1 MYAKI
6 QHKFTFSTTK
16 FQLNLAYEKHYHR
29 SARCSWESHLQ
40 SSLPQAQR
48 APPITFTSQSF
59 PYPFFIIQ
67 SENRCPGLSKY
78 NLPNRFLHSQTPGQ
92 ILPHSGNIHSQTNL
106 RKIYKLYHTTHTFG
120 VTYCYLELRTGT
132 SLSTRSHY
140 NCKPKISLLEGS
152 KVPKGNVTTNVLKIT
167 NI

>member
-1 MYAKI
+1 MKN
-6 QHKFTFSTTK
+6 TTTGLLDAAGK
-16 FQLNLAYEKHYHR
+16 AICKVHCPKLREPHPSLLQANH
-29 SARCSWESHLQ
+29 SHIL
-40 SSLPQAQR
+40 
-48 APPITFTSQSF
+48 
-59 PYPFFIIQ
+59 FFIIQ
-67 SENRCPGLSKY
+67 SVNRCPGLSKY

-140 NCKPKISLLEGS
+140 SNCKPKISLLEGS